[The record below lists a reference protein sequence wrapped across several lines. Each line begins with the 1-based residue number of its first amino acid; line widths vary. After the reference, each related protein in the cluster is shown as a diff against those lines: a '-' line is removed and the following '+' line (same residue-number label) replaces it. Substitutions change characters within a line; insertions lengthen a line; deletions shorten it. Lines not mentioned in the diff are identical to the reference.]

1 MMNRQQG
8 EGFPIARLVTVMSLA
23 NGGGVL
29 DLAMEPY
36 KGNET
41 GEYGLFRE
49 LLDCFVACD
58 VMLADSYYC
67 GYFLIV
73 ELQSRGVDVLFEQ
86 HAARHT
92 DFRAGEKL
100 GARDH
105 VVQWRKPDARPEWM
119 TRKQYAAYPP
129 TLTLREVTVGKKVLV
144 KSFLNPRG
152 GVQAGDR

>member
-1 MMNRQQG
+1 
-8 EGFPIARLVTVMSLA
+8 
-23 NGGGVL
+23 
-29 DLAMEPY
+29 MEPY

-67 GYFLIV
+67 GYFLIA